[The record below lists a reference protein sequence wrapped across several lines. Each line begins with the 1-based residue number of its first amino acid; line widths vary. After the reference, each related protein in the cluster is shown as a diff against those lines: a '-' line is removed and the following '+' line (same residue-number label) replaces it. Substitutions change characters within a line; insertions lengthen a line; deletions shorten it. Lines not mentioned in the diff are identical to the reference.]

1 MILLDTHVLI
11 WHEQGNRRLGPRT
24 RREFGGALQAGTA
37 AVSAISF
44 WEVGLRIQKGRLDM
58 ITEVAAWR
66 RDLLNQ
72 GLIEIPVNGE
82 IAARAGLL
90 EDMHGDPADRLI
102 LATALEGRKEGFD
115 VVLIQDATR
124 PVTAEGG
131 ASARQQMR
139 DAGVRL
145 SD

>member
-11 WHEQGNRRLGPRT
+11 WHEQGNQRLGSRT
-24 RREFGGALQAGTA
+24 RHELAVALQDGTA

-44 WEVGLRIQKGRLDM
+44 WEVGLQIQKGRLRL
-58 ITEVAAWR
+58 ITDIAAWR

-72 GLIEIPVNGE
+72 GLGEIPVDGD

-102 LATALEGRKEGFD
+102 VATALGGHR
-115 VVLIQDATR
+115 L
-124 PVTAEGG
+124 VTADELILAWPGKLNRLD
-131 ASARQQMR
+131 ARE
-139 DAGVRL
+139 
-145 SD
+145 

>member
-11 WHEQGNRRLGPRT
+11 WHEQGNQRLGSRT
-24 RREFGGALQAGTA
+24 RHESEVALGEGTA

-44 WEVGLRIQKGRLDM
+44 WEVGLQIQKGLLRL
-58 ITEVAAWR
+58 ITDIAAWR

-72 GLIEIPVNGE
+72 GLGEIPVDGE

-102 LATALEGRKEGFD
+102 VATALGGHR
-115 VVLIQDATR
+115 L
-124 PVTAEGG
+124 VTADELILAWPGKLNRLD
-131 ASARQQMR
+131 ARE
-139 DAGVRL
+139 
-145 SD
+145 